1 MRSINNEIIKNNI
14 IYPFEIKFYPKIAT
28 ILLWFKKE
36 TINTNTKKDIAKKLG
51 LLEKEEIH
59 VTIIGSNT
67 GKEIIEFLW
76 KSNQKQKD
84 EIWNKIVELC
94 ESFDWKITLKNEFF
108 YIKKHYDSP
117 KETRQSII
125 QIIWIA
131 QLDKF
136 YKKLNILLWT
146 QFKVPFPHITLYTN
160 STIEATKFRG
170 IGTYSK
176 EQFDE
181 LIPKKV

>member
-1 MRSINNEIIKNNI
+1 MNNDNM
-14 IYPFEIKFYPKIAT
+14 IYPIQMELYPDIAT

-36 TINTNTKKDIAKKLG
+36 TINTNIKKDIAKKLG

-67 GKEIIEFLW
+67 GKEILESLSGF
-76 KSNQKQKD
+76 NQKQKD
-84 EIWNKIVELC
+84 EIWNKIVEIGK
-94 ESFDWKITLKNEFF
+94 SFDWRITLKNEFF

-125 QIIWIA
+125 QIIWID

-136 YKKLNILLWT
+136 YKKLNILLLT
-146 QFKVPFPHITLYTN
+146 QFKIPFPHITLYTN

-181 LIPKKV
+181 LMPQKI